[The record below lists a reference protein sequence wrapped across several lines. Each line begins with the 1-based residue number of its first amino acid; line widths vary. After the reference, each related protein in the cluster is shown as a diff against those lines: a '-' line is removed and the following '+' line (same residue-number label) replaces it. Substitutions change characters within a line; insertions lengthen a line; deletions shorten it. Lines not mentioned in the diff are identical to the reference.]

1 MCYRVSVWAR
11 KPLTHW
17 RNQAITQSFLLLL
30 EMSLVYR
37 AERADP
43 VGGQVFELGTRG
55 YAVVRVAL
63 CGVILIPA
71 DVANILFHIILFLE
85 VKFRLQR
92 YDYFLIW
99 QNYFYQ

>member
-1 MCYRVSVWAR
+1 VLR
-11 KPLTHW
+11 
-17 RNQAITQSFLLLL
+17 I
-30 EMSLVYR
+30 
-37 AERADP
+37 
-43 VGGQVFELGTRG
+43 
-55 YAVVRVAL
+55 AL

-99 QNYFYQ
+99 QNNFYQ